1 MGRCIKLFYHMY
13 QNIRSRIVY
22 NNAASDFFD
31 CNNGVRQL
39 ENLSPF
45 LFSMYLNDLEQFLN
59 DRNVNGLTSITE
71 DFESELDI
79 YLKLFVLL
87 YADDTV
93 IMSESKEDM
102 LNQLTVFN
110 DFCKKWKLKVNAE
123 KSKVLVFSNGR
134 LPANLKF
141 TYNNRDL
148 EIVPNDSYLGI
159 TFSKSGSFNT
169 SIKDLVNKGTKAMY
183 EVLKKGR
190 IHNLSIQCQLDI
202 FYETVKPILLYG
214 CETWGFGKNDIIE
227 RIHQIFC
234 KLQLHVKTS
243 TPNVMVYGEL
253 GRYPIDIDI
262 KVRMI
267 TYWSKPIL
275 GNPSKM
281 SSLSYKLLYIK
292 KIQNE
297 NFTCAW

>member
-1 MGRCIKLFYHMY
+1 
-13 QNIRSRIVY
+13 
-22 NNAASDFFD
+22 
-31 CNNGVRQL
+31 
-39 ENLSPF
+39 
-45 LFSMYLNDLEQFLN
+45 MYLNDLEQFLN

-141 TYNNRDL
+141 TYNNRYL

-214 CETWGFGKNDIIE
+214 CET
-227 RIHQIFC
+227 
-234 KLQLHVKTS
+234 
-243 TPNVMVYGEL
+243 
-253 GRYPIDIDI
+253 
-262 KVRMI
+262 
-267 TYWSKPIL
+267 
-275 GNPSKM
+275 
-281 SSLSYKLLYIK
+281 
-292 KIQNE
+292 
-297 NFTCAW
+297 

>member
-1 MGRCIKLFYHMY
+1 MY

-123 KSKVLVFSNGR
+123 KSKVLVLSNGR

-214 CETWGFGKNDIIE
+214 CET
-227 RIHQIFC
+227 
-234 KLQLHVKTS
+234 
-243 TPNVMVYGEL
+243 
-253 GRYPIDIDI
+253 
-262 KVRMI
+262 
-267 TYWSKPIL
+267 
-275 GNPSKM
+275 
-281 SSLSYKLLYIK
+281 
-292 KIQNE
+292 
-297 NFTCAW
+297 